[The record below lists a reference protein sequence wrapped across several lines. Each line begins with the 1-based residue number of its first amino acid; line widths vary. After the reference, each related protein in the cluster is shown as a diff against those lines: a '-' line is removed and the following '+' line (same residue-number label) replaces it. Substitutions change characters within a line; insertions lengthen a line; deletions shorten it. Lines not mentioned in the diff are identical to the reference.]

1 MFKIP
6 HHQWVSLSSL
16 YLEGNAAL
24 WLQAQKKRHGLPS
37 WEKFMAALLEEFGQD
52 EYDGQMS
59 KLMQLRQTG
68 SVKEYRQAFE
78 DCMYHLI
85 AVNESLSS
93 RWFVSQFVFG
103 LKDDIRA
110 AVRLQAPFSI
120 ARAASMARIQEEEAE
135 H

>member
-6 HHQWVSLSSL
+6 YHQWVSLSSL

-24 WLQAQKKRHGLPS
+24 WLQALKTRHGLPS

-59 KLMQLRQTG
+59 KLMQLRQTS

-85 AVNESLSS
+85 AVDESLSS
-93 RWFVSQFVFG
+93 RWFVSQFIFG

-110 AVRLQAPFSI
+110 AVRL
-120 ARAASMARIQEEEAE
+120 
-135 H
+135 